1 MTRNMHS
8 SQDQSSHCYYIL
20 PLGGGRELEILRG
33 NQENEHM
40 IKVFITKFLGI
51 FLRLQI

>member
-8 SQDQSSHCYYIL
+8 SQDQSSHYYIS

-51 FLRLQI
+51 FLSLQI